1 MSRNEKR
8 RKEDREG
15 NARGRGV
22 LVSGRTGS
30 TAASARK
37 SVPPSVRI
45 ALDTIHV
52 LWSNP
57 LMANAMAQM
66 TATMQQM
73 TDAQIR
79 EAVEMISA
87 APLNADSRFVR
98 AHLIEEYIR
107 RNGEQAGDELM
118 TAVGL

>member
-1 MSRNEKR
+1 
-8 RKEDREG
+8 
-15 NARGRGV
+15 
-22 LVSGRTGS
+22 
-30 TAASARK
+30 
-37 SVPPSVRI
+37 
-45 ALDTIHV
+45 
-52 LWSNP
+52 
-57 LMANAMAQM
+57 MANAMAQM